1 MEDLK
6 RTDYGLCVFHANN
19 DMPDHQVVTM
29 QFEGGA
35 TATLTFNAFNGG
47 GRYTRIYGTKGE
59 LYAFMSDEKVYV
71 RTFEDGKTEYVT
83 VSKVDEAITGG
94 HGGGDYGIVYDL
106 YDYLNGTYSG
116 LDIAE
121 IGVSVQNHMI
131 GFAAEKARLED
142 KVVDVQKFCEEYK
155 FEI

>member
-1 MEDLK
+1 MGIL
-6 RTDYGLCVFHANN
+6 ANAKIDVDREYKKLADVAN
-19 DMPDHQVVTM
+19 
-29 QFEGGA
+29 
-35 TATLTFNAFNGG
+35 
-47 GRYTRIYGTKGE
+47 I
-59 LYAFMSDEKVYV
+59 
-71 RTFEDGKTEYVT
+71 TFEDGKTEYVT